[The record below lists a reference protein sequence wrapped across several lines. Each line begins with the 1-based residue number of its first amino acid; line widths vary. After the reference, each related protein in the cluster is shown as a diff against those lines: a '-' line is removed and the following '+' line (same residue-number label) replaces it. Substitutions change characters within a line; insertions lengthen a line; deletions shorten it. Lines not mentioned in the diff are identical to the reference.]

1 MGQPNTPTRGL
12 DFIQRIREYR
22 IAQGIMVKEAAARM
36 GVRRDAWSHLEGGRR
51 NERPLFDSVAA
62 MAEAVGLRV
71 ELVEPEPMKRVP
83 PVGTGKGSAGRS
95 TAQIIERIKA
105 ERERR
110 GLTLRGAARRAGL
123 TPGAL
128 HDMEG
133 LRGEPRMF
141 RVGKY
146 ASAVGM
152 RVDLVD
158 EAHASLMDLDE
169 DEVEALRNLVQ
180 WYVRQTGKKS
190 PLVFRTI
197 AEKLHVRQQEETAA

>member
-1 MGQPNTPTRGL
+1 MGQPSTPTRGL

-22 IAQGIMVKEAAARM
+22 LAQGIMVKEAAARM

-71 ELVEPEPMKRVP
+71 ELVEPEPMRRVP
-83 PVGTGKGSAGRS
+83 PVGTGKGSAGPS
-95 TAQIIERIKA
+95 TARIIERIKA

-110 GLTLRGAARRAGL
+110 GLTLRAAARRADMS
-123 TPGAL
+123 PGAL

-141 RVGKY
+141 RIAKY
-146 ASAVGM
+146 ASALGM
-152 RVDLVD
+152 RFDLVD
-158 EAHASLMDLDE
+158 EAHAPLLELDE

-180 WYVRQTGKKS
+180 WYVRQTGRKA

-197 AEKLHVRQQEETAA
+197 AEKMHVRQEETAA